1 MAVLSK
7 IKIGDA
13 IYDLKDSASRE
24 ELVTLLGDHAVEALG
39 SAAWLDVDNSV
50 TDGASGVATTSAVKA
65 YVDAQVGA
73 IPGFDVVIDTW
84 NTSKDAP
91 ATAASADTFHKIYM
105 VEDANASAGNYIE
118 FITIRS
124 GSEGNYTYAWEKIGS
139 TKADLTGYV
148 TKETTVAGIKLDHNI
163 TTAELEASTALNL
176 GDLAH
181 KDSAEG
187 TVAGQTISGVKATG
201 SVSGTAAI
209 TSSSVATAITST
221 GKVTPAGTISG
232 GKTTAAGTISGA
244 IAKDNVNG
252 VEITGSVSA
261 PEITVTPATKTVQ
274 HLTSVGTAASLTE
287 GSYTAPTLASATTS
301 TFAKEGV
308 TASIDATDS
317 EMLVIATASTASA
330 VTEQGKFDA
339 GKVEFGKFTPNTLP
353 VLGEEETVLSGVTV
367 TASAPTFAGDKFAF
381 AGSFEGSETA
391 VTGETFTGTEADVS
405 VDGSYDKVTVDAE
418 AVVTASNVSLDVS
431 DITVAAKDVT
441 VK

>member
-7 IKIGDA
+7 IKIGDTV
-13 IYDLKDSASRE
+13 YDLKDSTSRE
-24 ELVTLLGDHAVEALG
+24 ELVALLGDHAVESLG
-39 SAAWLDVDNSV
+39 SAAWLNADNSV

-91 ATAASADTFHKIYM
+91 ATTASADTFHKIYM

-163 TTAELEASTALNL
+163 TAAELEASTALNL

-209 TSSSVATAITST
+209 TLTSTDISSSGSYTPDGEVSISITKT
-221 GKVTPAGTISG
+221 IEENKGLQIEGTIS
-232 GKTTAAGTISGA
+232 KP
-244 IAKDNVNG
+244 D
-252 VEITGSVSA
+252 
-261 PEITVTPATKTVQ
+261 ITVKEESTAVIKQ
-274 HLTSVGTAASLTE
+274 LTSVGTVASLTE
-287 GSYTAPTLASATTS
+287 GSYTAPTLANATTS

-353 VLGEEETVLSGVTV
+353 VLEQNGTTVLTGVSASLV
-367 TASAPTFAGDKFAF
+367 SAPTFTSDKYVFD
-381 AGSFEGSETA
+381 GSFK
-391 VTGETFTGTEADVS
+391 GTEATVS
-405 VDGSYDKVTVDAE
+405 VSGKYDKANTN
-418 AVVTASNVSLDVS
+418 AVVTASDISLDVG

>member
-1 MAVLSK
+1 MAIQISSGF
-7 IKIGDA
+7 KIGSTEPIDSRLVLTKREMVA
-13 IYDLKDSASRE
+13 MKD
-24 ELVTLLGDHAVEALG
+24 TLMPESYISICKDDHRVYSYNKSNKFNTETGKFRILESIIKG
-39 SAAWLDVDNSV
+39 YYNDGEFYEDGGLTILSPKSLD
-50 TDGASGVATTSAVKA
+50 TI
-65 YVDAQVGA
+65 YVDLDSNITYVYR
-73 IPGFDVVIDTW
+73 P
-84 NTSKDAP
+84 
-91 ATAASADTFHKIYM
+91 
-105 VEDANASAGNYIE
+105 SAGNYIE

-163 TTAELEASTALNL
+163 TAAELEASTALNL

-209 TSSSVATAITST
+209 TLTSTDISSSGSYTPDGEVSISITKT
-221 GKVTPAGTISG
+221 IEENKGLQIEGTIS
-232 GKTTAAGTISGA
+232 KP
-244 IAKDNVNG
+244 D
-252 VEITGSVSA
+252 
-261 PEITVTPATKTVQ
+261 ITVKEESTAVIKQ
-274 HLTSVGTAASLTE
+274 LTSVGTVASLTE
-287 GSYTAPTLASATTS
+287 GSYTAPTLANATTS

-353 VLGEEETVLSGVTV
+353 VLEQNGTTVLTGVSASLV
-367 TASAPTFAGDKFAF
+367 SAPTFTSDKYVFD
-381 AGSFEGSETA
+381 GSFK
-391 VTGETFTGTEADVS
+391 GTEATVS
-405 VDGSYDKVTVDAE
+405 VSGKYDKANTN
-418 AVVTASNVSLDVS
+418 AVVTASDISLDVG